1 MLKLI
6 RFIAG
11 TAFSGVFALTNPVG
25 GAMRGAVRQCFGE
38 RAISRV
44 DATLDAIM
52 PAWIDTA
59 LNWGYDASVNY
70 CASARVVKRC
80 LATRIGA
87 FRNR

>member
-11 TAFSGVFALTNPVG
+11 GAFGGVFALANPIG

-38 RAISRV
+38 RAVSRV
-44 DATLDAIM
+44 DAALDAIM
-52 PAWIDTA
+52 PVWIDEA
-59 LNWGYDASVNY
+59 LVWGYDASVNY
-70 CASARVVKRC
+70 CASVGAMERW
-80 LATRIGA
+80 LAARIGA

>member
-11 TAFSGVFALTNPVG
+11 AAFSGVFAVTTPVG

-38 RAISRV
+38 RAVSRV
-44 DATLDAIM
+44 DAVIDAIM
-52 PAWIDTA
+52 PMWVDATF
-59 LNWGYDASVNY
+59 NWGYDASVNY
-70 CASARVVKRC
+70 RASSGVIRLW
-80 LATRIGA
+80 LAARIGA